1 MDAEVGLLPQIRFD
15 GVQMRYRA
23 GLPLV
28 LKGLTVT
35 IPSACKAGVVGRT
48 GGFAAP

>member
-1 MDAEVGLLPQIRFD
+1 
-15 GVQMRYRA
+15 MRYRA

-35 IPSACKAGVVGRT
+35 IPAACKAGVVGRT
-48 GGFAAP
+48 GALCPAQTRRLA